1 MSDTPQTLTA
11 VVDFDTPLKRGE
23 TVIDRVT
30 LRRPLG
36 GALRG
41 VKLVDLYNLDV
52 VAVSKVLP
60 RISEPVITEAEYL
73 TMEAPDCAAIAGEI
87 VAFLLTKKQRDEA
100 GLT

>member
-1 MSDTPQTLTA
+1 MSETKQSNTT
-11 VVDFDTPLKRGE
+11 VVDFDTPLMRGE
-23 TVIDRVT
+23 TAIAKVT

-41 VKLVDLYNLDV
+41 VKLVDLYNLDL
-52 VAVSKVLP
+52 VAVAKVLP
-60 RISEPVITEAEYL
+60 RISEPVITEQEFL
-73 TMEAPDCAAIAGEI
+73 TMEASDCASIAGEI